1 MKPRP
6 EGSRLD
12 NPERNQATL
21 RNLTN
26 GMRFVHVQPW
36 LETVTFDILV
46 EAYWA
51 AQARRA
57 DELERAGAG

>member
-1 MKPRP
+1 MKPDP
-6 EGSRLD
+6 LD

-21 RNLTN
+21 RNLVG

-36 LETVTFDILV
+36 LEEISFDRLV
-46 EAYWA
+46 DAYWA

-57 DELERAGAG
+57 DELDRVRHDS